1 MLIIRE
7 GYLKKKLIPFIKTEL
22 AQKTYLRVY
31 IFALVILMVEQQIL
45 GKLFLK
51 TSFRDFI
58 KSMYE
63 SKTAGAVLLKM
74 MIQHLPI
81 VLYLFDEKNKE
92 EFFDESSY
100 LECEHQVSE
109 DEDDQVK
116 EKDQGIL
123 GGLLSRGK
131 KGAKG
136 SEQPLEFFVKFI
148 FKCLKVCDEKRK
160 IAALQRIDLI
170 MKRLGRKSSQE
181 KVYLQMCG
189 FLKSGYSPEVSLRVL
204 GLLLKWKDLF
214 HLDFRRSAI
223 GSKLEEFLQTET
235 LRNVQVYEAVFE
247 LWESLKLDEKIHR
260 DMSSKEYEAYV
271 KVLEILFVQK
281 PIGENLAHEIH
292 LKWGNLLLILKEK
305 NEGLGIANKID
316 VDQSLE
322 NEPIVKMFLNYT
334 LTDYEVGELDGQERK
349 QAPVPQKPA
358 PDHLGMDIMS
368 SNPGPLNSN
377 HQKTTKESTNAKAL
391 NFNFEKKETKVK
403 NEDLLDLTNFSMN
416 PEAPTPFENKKSS
429 KRRSKKPLNI
439 LESPGLKLKKRGRK
453 KKQKKAKNNA
463 DDLLDFSLPND
474 AKISKEFDMNKLK
487 DELSLFEKHK
497 RTKEDSLIDSF
508 FDSNPKA
515 PSSFKSSRPPADSS
529 DNDKI
534 QRYFSKSNTDNLGD
548 FI

>member
-474 AKISKEFDMNKLK
+474 AKISKEFDLNKLK

>member
-1 MLIIRE
+1 
-7 GYLKKKLIPFIKTEL
+7 
-22 AQKTYLRVY
+22 
-31 IFALVILMVEQQIL
+31 MVEQQIL

-204 GLLLKWKDLF
+204 GLLLKWKEL
-214 HLDFRRSAI
+214 LQLEFRRSDI
-223 GSKLEEFLQTET
+223 GSKLEEFMQT
-235 LRNVQVYEAVFE
+235 
-247 LWESLKLDEKIHR
+247 
-260 DMSSKEYEAYV
+260 
-271 KVLEILFVQK
+271 
-281 PIGENLAHEIH
+281 
-292 LKWGNLLLILKEK
+292 
-305 NEGLGIANKID
+305 
-316 VDQSLE
+316 
-322 NEPIVKMFLNYT
+322 
-334 LTDYEVGELDGQERK
+334 
-349 QAPVPQKPA
+349 
-358 PDHLGMDIMS
+358 
-368 SNPGPLNSN
+368 
-377 HQKTTKESTNAKAL
+377 
-391 NFNFEKKETKVK
+391 
-403 NEDLLDLTNFSMN
+403 
-416 PEAPTPFENKKSS
+416 
-429 KRRSKKPLNI
+429 
-439 LESPGLKLKKRGRK
+439 
-453 KKQKKAKNNA
+453 
-463 DDLLDFSLPND
+463 
-474 AKISKEFDMNKLK
+474 
-487 DELSLFEKHK
+487 
-497 RTKEDSLIDSF
+497 
-508 FDSNPKA
+508 
-515 PSSFKSSRPPADSS
+515 
-529 DNDKI
+529 
-534 QRYFSKSNTDNLGD
+534 
-548 FI
+548 

>member
-74 MIQHLPI
+74 MIQHFPI
-81 VLYLFDEKNKE
+81 VLYLIDEKNKE

-181 KVYLQMCG
+181 KVYLQ
-189 FLKSGYSPEVSLRVL
+189 
-204 GLLLKWKDLF
+204 
-214 HLDFRRSAI
+214 
-223 GSKLEEFLQTET
+223 
-235 LRNVQVYEAVFE
+235 N
-247 LWESLKLDEKIHR
+247 
-260 DMSSKEYEAYV
+260 
-271 KVLEILFVQK
+271 
-281 PIGENLAHEIH
+281 
-292 LKWGNLLLILKEK
+292 
-305 NEGLGIANKID
+305 
-316 VDQSLE
+316 
-322 NEPIVKMFLNYT
+322 
-334 LTDYEVGELDGQERK
+334 
-349 QAPVPQKPA
+349 PA
-358 PDHLGMDIMS
+358 
-368 SNPGPLNSN
+368 
-377 HQKTTKESTNAKAL
+377 
-391 NFNFEKKETKVK
+391 
-403 NEDLLDLTNFSMN
+403 NEDNIIIKTVMH
-416 PEAPTPFENKKSS
+416 
-429 KRRSKKPLNI
+429 RSI
-439 LESPGLKLKKRGRK
+439 
-453 KKQKKAKNNA
+453 
-463 DDLLDFSLPND
+463 
-474 AKISKEFDMNKLK
+474 
-487 DELSLFEKHK
+487 
-497 RTKEDSLIDSF
+497 
-508 FDSNPKA
+508 
-515 PSSFKSSRPPADSS
+515 
-529 DNDKI
+529 
-534 QRYFSKSNTDNLGD
+534 
-548 FI
+548 

>member
-81 VLYLFDEKNKE
+81 VLYLFDEKSKE

-223 GSKLEEFLQTET
+223 GSKLEEFLQMET